1 MSDDFDITKIE
12 IKIPKYY
19 KYNED
24 WCERNIIS
32 KYNLDKICKNS
43 SAEFYLCDFLTDIG
57 QDLYN
62 AIKKDNIKFKKLNDE
77 KLQGILKK
85 ESQGFYN
92 LRWQLRYCGLGED
105 TSFENQDLVD
115 ELEEILELYNYQ
127 LAPKV
132 FKDAAEEVI
141 AMAERGLKQINKVI
155 NYLNKLENEYKLLE
169 REKLEERYSYEPIN
183 KDYLSSKW
191 EQIEL
196 KHVKVHSGFIYA
208 LSNELMPGIYKVGF
222 TARNPD
228 ERASEISNQVNLP
241 SKFVVEKYWRTND
254 PYIVEQRIHESLSEY
269 AEGKEFFKGN
279 LKDICKIIDDC
290 VESNN
295 KI

>member
-1 MSDDFDITKIE
+1 MSDKLDITKLQ

-24 WCERNIIS
+24 WCDRNIIS

-43 SAEFYLCDFLTDIG
+43 SAEYYLCDFLTDIG
-57 QDLYN
+57 QDIYN
-62 AIKKDNIKFKKLNDE
+62 TIKKNNIKFKKLTDE

-92 LRWQLRYCGLGED
+92 LRWQLRYCGLNDD

-132 FKDAAEEVI
+132 FKDAAEDVI

-155 NYLNKLENEYKLLE
+155 NYL
-169 REKLEERYSYEPIN
+169 
-183 KDYLSSKW
+183 
-191 EQIEL
+191 
-196 KHVKVHSGFIYA
+196 
-208 LSNELMPGIYKVGF
+208 
-222 TARNPD
+222 
-228 ERASEISNQVNLP
+228 
-241 SKFVVEKYWRTND
+241 
-254 PYIVEQRIHESLSEY
+254 
-269 AEGKEFFKGN
+269 
-279 LKDICKIIDDC
+279 
-290 VESNN
+290 
-295 KI
+295 